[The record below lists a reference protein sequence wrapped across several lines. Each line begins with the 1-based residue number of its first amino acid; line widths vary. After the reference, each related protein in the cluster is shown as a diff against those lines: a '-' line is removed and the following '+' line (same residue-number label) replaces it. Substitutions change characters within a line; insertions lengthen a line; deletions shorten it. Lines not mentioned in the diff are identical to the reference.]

1 MLVDTGAT
9 ITILRSDIL
18 SHLPNY
24 VTEHLEK
31 VNTNLLMEPGES
43 TPFLGKCK
51 AEFHLYDEPFQHE
64 VWFADILNEGIL
76 GFDFLAKYR
85 CDISVKDYNLTMDNT
100 TKIPLFASCM
110 DKSCCRIVIG
120 ETTTV
125 NPYTKVILTGI
136 PSNVLSR
143 SESMMI
149 EPSER
154 FTEKNHM
161 LLARLLKNDRKH
173 IPLRRLDASQI
184 NL

>member
-51 AEFHLYDEPFQHE
+51 VEFHLYDEPFQHE